1 MSYRINFFF
10 AIFIFVGLLLTASLY
25 TVKEGQK
32 GILEQLGKIAKDGAG
47 QPKLFDPGLHWK
59 WPFVNRARIFDT
71 RLQTLFVEVGRRDVN
86 VGGGYQQN
94 SRIVTKEKKDVI
106 VDYYVKWKITDLARF
121 LTSTQGNYAYAEDL
135 LTRIISDSLR
145 AEFGKR
151 TITEVVSGERND
163 IMSLLRSKAVTPSEE
178 LGIKVIDVRIKKI
191 DLPEAVSQSVY
202 QRMRT
207 EREKKANEHRARG
220 RSEAEKIKA
229 KADRVVIE
237 VIAKA
242 NSEAKKI
249 LGTSDAVSA
258 KIYGMAHKIDPEFYE
273 FYRSLQAYRHAFTDK
288 KDVFLLQMEDN
299 KFLKHFSMYPDLAK
313 HTTHTNKRVSQSKK
327 K

>member
-1 MSYRINFFF
+1 MSTRINYLF
-10 AIFIFVGLLLTASLY
+10 ALLIFTALLLSSSLY
-25 TVKEGQK
+25 IVQEGQQ
-32 GILEQLGKIAKDGAG
+32 GILEQLGQIARD
-47 QPKLFDPGLHWK
+47 QSNLPKVFEPGLHWK

-106 VDYYVKWKITDLARF
+106 VDYYVKWKIVNLAHF
-121 LTSTQGNYAYAEDL
+121 LTSTQGNYAYAENL

-151 TITEVVSGERND
+151 TITEVVSGERDD
-163 IMSLLRSKAVTPSEE
+163 IMSILRNKAVEPADD

-220 RSEAEKIKA
+220 KSEAEKIRA
-229 KADRVVIE
+229 KIDRAVIE
-237 VIAKA
+237 IIAKA
-242 NSEAKKI
+242 NSDAKKI
-249 LGTSDAVSA
+249 LGEGDAISA
-258 KIYGMAHKIDPEFYE
+258 RIYATAYKNNPDFYD
-273 FYRSLQAYRHAFTDK
+273 FYRSLQAYRNSFQSKSDVLLLQPEDNMFFKYFSMGDRLNKNKMIYKADK
-288 KDVFLLQMEDN
+288 K
-299 KFLKHFSMYPDLAK
+299 K
-313 HTTHTNKRVSQSKK
+313 SKK
-327 K
+327 